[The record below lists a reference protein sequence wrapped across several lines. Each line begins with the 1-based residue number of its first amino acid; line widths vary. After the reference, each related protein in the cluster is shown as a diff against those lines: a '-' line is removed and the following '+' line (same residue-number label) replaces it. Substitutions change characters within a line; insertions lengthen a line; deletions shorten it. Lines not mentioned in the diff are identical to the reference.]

1 MQYVSEFCQAN
12 WYSEYQFEQKK
23 EIFIEKLNKYTLKSI
38 IGVKQEELDIIDEL
52 FDNDYI
58 ILSGK
63 RPQED
68 K

>member
-1 MQYVSEFCQAN
+1 MQYVSEFCPAN